1 MDSETL
7 VTDIYLLTVLQAI
20 TEARNQSLAT
30 VDQLDQ
36 QGNADLTD
44 EEQSNLLRQQK
55 QLSARLAILRGLNKK
70 AILNVRKTKQQTSE
84 ARQEI
89 DALHLQLQ
97 NLYYKQSHL
106 QQEITACERFQCVCL
121 IQNHWRK
128 LTV

>member
-106 QQEITACERFQCVCL
+106 QQEITACEQFQCVCL